1 MERTWESLFIEE
13 AKLLGHSEEYIQLCL
28 DYASILIKNNLP
40 VIFDVEHLLDY
51 YWTGQFPWANACCRF
66 DWAYKDYQIRKKTG
80 GFREISAPI
89 PTLKWCQH
97 WIQHN
102 ILEHIV
108 DRLSSSVH
116 GFVQNRSIQ
125 TNALPHVNSEWIINI
140 DLKDYFDSISQKKVL
155 DFFLQLGYEDSVSE
169 FLSNVCTRFSHVT
182 YQRALPQGAPTSPLL
197 ANFLTINLDKDL
209 ERLAEELDMRYTR
222 YADDITFSGVQK
234 TCPVTPRDIENI
246 IYEHGFRPNKS
257 KTRIR
262 YKGSRM
268 MVTGL
273 TVGNGVH
280 VPKEYRKQVL
290 RELHFAKKYGPENH
304 CRKVRNEKGY
314 FREWLL
320 GRIMFVRSIDKE
332 AGTRML
338 EIFNDINWM
347 M

>member
-13 AKLLGHSEEYIQLCL
+13 AKSCGHSEQYIQLCL
-28 DYASILIKNNLP
+28 DYASTLKNNNLP

-51 YWTGQFPWANACCRF
+51 YWTGQFSRANACSQF
-66 DWAYKDYQIRKKTG
+66 DWAYRDYRIKKKTG
-80 GFREISAPI
+80 GFREISAPN

-102 ILEHIV
+102 ILEHV
-108 DRLSSSVH
+108 VNRLPSSVH

-125 TNALPHVNSEWIINI
+125 TNALPHINSEWIINI
-140 DLKDYFDSISQKKVL
+140 DLKDYFDSIFQKKVL

-169 FLSNVCTRFSHVT
+169 FLSNVCTKFSCVT

-209 ERLAEELDMRYTR
+209 ERLAQKLDMRYTR
-222 YADDITFSGVQK
+222 YADDITFSGLQK
-234 TCPVTPRDIENI
+234 NCPITPRSIEDI
-246 IYEHGFRPNKS
+246 IYKHGFRPNKS

-262 YKGSRM
+262 YKGSKM

-280 VPKEYRKQVL
+280 VPKEYRKQIF
-290 RELHFAKKYGPENH
+290 RELHFAKKYGPFDH
-304 CRKVRNEKGY
+304 CQRVDNDKGY

-320 GRIMFVRSIDKE
+320 GRIMFVRSIDKKS
-332 AGTRML
+332 GDKML
-338 EIFNDINWM
+338 TLFNNINWLI
-347 M
+347 

>member
-1 MERTWESLFIEE
+1 MLRFLEIPLSSFEFGNLCKPSQTDSKHLPMEIVLSN
-13 AKLLGHSEEYIQLCL
+13 
-28 DYASILIKNNLP
+28 NNL
-40 VIFDVEHLLDY
+40 
-51 YWTGQFPWANACCRF
+51 
-66 DWAYKDYQIRKKTG
+66 
-80 GFREISAPI
+80 
-89 PTLKWCQH
+89 
-97 WIQHN
+97 
-102 ILEHIV
+102 
-108 DRLSSSVH
+108 
-116 GFVQNRSIQ
+116 

-262 YKGSRM
+262 YKFLSARIFIQ
-268 MVTGL
+268 
-273 TVGNGVH
+273 
-280 VPKEYRKQVL
+280 YRRCSPIRTYPRHKSMPTL
-290 RELHFAKKYGPENH
+290 
-304 CRKVRNEKGY
+304 
-314 FREWLL
+314 
-320 GRIMFVRSIDKE
+320 
-332 AGTRML
+332 
-338 EIFNDINWM
+338 
-347 M
+347 

>member
-1 MERTWESLFIEE
+1 M
-13 AKLLGHSEEYIQLCL
+13 
-28 DYASILIKNNLP
+28 
-40 VIFDVEHLLDY
+40 
-51 YWTGQFPWANACCRF
+51 
-66 DWAYKDYQIRKKTG
+66 
-80 GFREISAPI
+80 
-89 PTLKWCQH
+89 
-97 WIQHN
+97 
-102 ILEHIV
+102 
-108 DRLSSSVH
+108 
-116 GFVQNRSIQ
+116 
-125 TNALPHVNSEWIINI
+125 PHVNSEWIINI

-246 IYEHGFRPNKS
+246 IYEHGFRPNKP

-304 CRKVRNEKGY
+304 CRKVCNEKGY

>member
-13 AKLLGHSEEYIQLCL
+13 AKSCGHSEQYIQLCL
-28 DYASILIKNNLP
+28 DYASTLKNNNLP

-51 YWTGQFPWANACCRF
+51 YWKGQFPRANACCQF
-66 DWAYKDYQIRKKTG
+66 DWAYRNYPIQKKTG
-80 GFREISAPI
+80 GLRKISAPN

-102 ILEHIV
+102 ILEHV
-108 DRLSSSVH
+108 VGRLSSSVH

-140 DLKDYFDSISQKKVL
+140 DLKDYFDSIPQKKVL

-169 FLSNVCTRFSHVT
+169 FLSNVCTKFSCVT
-182 YQRALPQGAPTSPLL
+182 YQKALPQGAPTSPLL

-209 ERLAEELDMRYTR
+209 ERLAQELDMRYTR
-222 YADDITFSGVQK
+222 YADDITFSGLQK
-234 TCPVTPRDIENI
+234 SSPITPRSIEDI
-246 IYEHGFRPNKS
+246 IYKHGFRPNKS

-262 YKGSRM
+262 YKGRKM

-280 VPKEYRKQVL
+280 VPKEYRKQIF
-290 RELHFAKKYGPENH
+290 RELHFAKKYGPFDH
-304 CRKVRNEKGY
+304 CQRVDNDKGY

-320 GRIMFVRSIDKE
+320 GRIMFVRSIDKKS
-332 AGTRML
+332 GDKML
-338 EIFNDINWM
+338 TLFNNINWLI
-347 M
+347 

>member
-13 AKLLGHSEEYIQLCL
+13 AKSCEHSEQYIQLCL
-28 DYASILIKNNLP
+28 DYASTLKKNNLP

-51 YWTGQFPWANACCRF
+51 YWTGQFPKANACCRF
-66 DWAYKDYQIRKKTG
+66 DWAYRDYRIRKKTG
-80 GFREISAPI
+80 GFRKISAPN

-102 ILEHIV
+102 ILEHV
-108 DRLSSSVH
+108 VGRLSSSVH

-169 FLSNVCTRFSHVT
+169 FLSNVCTKFSCVT
-182 YQRALPQGAPTSPLL
+182 YQKALPQGAPTSPLL

-209 ERLAEELDMRYTR
+209 ERLAQELDMRYTR
-222 YADDITFSGVQK
+222 YADDITFSGLQK
-234 TCPVTPRDIENI
+234 PCPITPRSIEDI
-246 IYEHGFRPNKS
+246 IYKHGFRPNKS

-262 YKGSRM
+262 DKGSKM

-280 VPKEYRKQVL
+280 VPKEYRKQIF
-290 RELHFAKKYGPENH
+290 RELHFAKKYGPFDH
-304 CRKVRNEKGY
+304 CQRVDNDKGY

-320 GRIMFVRSIDKE
+320 GRIMFVRSIDKKS
-332 AGTRML
+332 GDKML
-338 EIFNDINWM
+338 TLFNNINWLM
-347 M
+347 